1 MGFQRAPNMKPAA
14 LRDGDRHSSM
24 QLLEFFKS
32 AREQY
37 LRHDHEAESFVCE
50 QIITHLKEGGRL
62 EASKAARILG
72 I

>member
-1 MGFQRAPNMKPAA
+1 MKPAA
-14 LRDGDRHSSM
+14 LNDGDRHSSM

-32 AREQY
+32 AKDRYFQHGCEN
-37 LRHDHEAESFVCE
+37 EAFVCD

-62 EASKAARILG
+62 EASKASRILG